1 MTAVT
6 PEEREAM
13 LRLRNIMEGVVSPVD
28 SVSAGAPV
36 SHQVELA
43 GPGQVTNADISA
55 MSDVLSKLNSISNH
69 VVDNMITESVTQ
81 PQISEAL
88 HTQKL
93 PNGIKVGRYQ
103 ILVKEDA
110 QRLAGKQF
118 YSIYNSLTND
128 TIADDISLYE
138 TALAVVR
145 LLNKGKFANSAE
157 VRQLFENDDAYTSHK
172 VDAINFKRRL
182 KTVKDPAKQDIY
194 ESRLQASMDRCMAA
208 KKLIKMLA
216 NGA

>member
-13 LRLRNIMEGVVSPVD
+13 LRLRNIMEGVHNPEPAKPNSNL
-28 SVSAGAPV
+28 SRE
-36 SHQVELA
+36 VELA
-43 GPGQVTNADISA
+43 GPGQVTNADIHA
-55 MSDVLSKLNSISNH
+55 MSDVLSKLNSITNH
-69 VVDNMITESVTQ
+69 VVDDMITESVAH

-93 PNGIKVGRYQ
+93 SNGIKVGRYQ

-128 TIADDISLYE
+128 TLADDISLYE
-138 TALAVVR
+138 TAIAVVR

-182 KTVKDPAKQDIY
+182 KTVKDVAKQDIY

-208 KKLIKMLA
+208 KKLIKNLA
-216 NGA
+216 NAT

>member
-13 LRLRNIMEGVVSPVD
+13 LRLRNIMEGVHNPEPTKPNSNL
-28 SVSAGAPV
+28 SRE
-36 SHQVELA
+36 VELA
-43 GPGQVTNADISA
+43 GPGQVTNADIHA
-55 MSDVLSKLNSISNH
+55 MSDVLSKLNSITNH
-69 VVDNMITESVTQ
+69 VVDDMITESVAH

-93 PNGIKVGRYQ
+93 SNGIKVGRYQ

-182 KTVKDPAKQDIY
+182 KTVKDVAKQDIY

-208 KKLIKMLA
+208 KKLIKTLA
-216 NGA
+216 NAT

>member
-13 LRLRNIMEGVVSPVD
+13 LRLRNIMEGVHSPEPTR
-28 SVSAGAPV
+28 STANRT
-36 SHQVELA
+36 HEVELA
-43 GPGQVTNADISA
+43 GPGQVTNADIHA
-55 MSDVLSKLNSISNH
+55 MSDVLSKLNSITNH
-69 VVDNMITESVTQ
+69 VVDDMITESVAH

-93 PNGIKVGRYQ
+93 SNGIKVGRYQ

-182 KTVKDPAKQDIY
+182 KTVKDVAKQDIY

-208 KKLIKMLA
+208 KKLIKTLA
-216 NGA
+216 NAT